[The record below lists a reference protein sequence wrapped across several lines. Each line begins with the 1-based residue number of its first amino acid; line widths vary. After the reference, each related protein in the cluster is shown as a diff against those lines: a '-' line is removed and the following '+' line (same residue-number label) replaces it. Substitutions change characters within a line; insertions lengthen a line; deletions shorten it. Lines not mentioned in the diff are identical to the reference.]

1 MLDEIATLFENSYP
15 NPIATPTAAN
25 STQYDSFSTQLR
37 TIMKKYNDPSSDPL
51 SSALDKAD
59 EVKNIMCDNIDQIM
73 RNQEQLNVIDTKSMT
88 LLSSSKISF
97 SFIIYIII

>member
-1 MLDEIATLFENSYP
+1 MLDEIAILFENSFP
-15 NPIATPTAAN
+15 NPMSTPTAAN
-25 STQYDSFSTQLR
+25 ATQYDSFNTQLR

-88 LLSSSKISF
+88 LLNSSEISF
-97 SFIIYIII
+97 FLI